1 MVQSSGWEETSKNQW
16 LFYVNDNSPMDRLRE
31 KVDPDAIQYAFN
43 EEPVNLG
50 IRRVN
55 GRIYSGNYVGI
66 FRLRGTDGRSVL
78 SYDGRE
84 VIIRIEPR
92 FPVSVV
98 DMLNV
103 LREDDEFER
112 YLAPQTTRICEEEK
126 EIEDLKNNELFLFF
140 DKEDPI
146 YVKDKIAL
154 NSSIITAAVFLTMLK
169 ELCRRPLMGRMISQ
183 EENMTGKAKGKI
195 LFSKNIR
202 YNTLRGR
209 SDRLYCRYLQYSED
223 ILENRVLKA
232 ALQKATLF
240 LNKYF
245 GSASGNKNSFREM
258 ISYCRTALSHV
269 SDTKISRHDIGKI
282 KTTGCYAYYKPVINA
297 AKMVLNEI
305 TLGADGKS
313 GFTGYVV
320 PYAVSMDKLFEMYVR
335 AYLKHIGV
343 HSYQEAGT
351 GLRMLP
357 YDYKRKVLTESG
369 KAYANYIG
377 GNVKPDIILQD
388 TDTEQYIV
396 FDVKYKNL
404 KNRGYSRSD
413 RLQVLAYALMYNC
426 ENVGIIFPARDGEG
440 NFYYAKNE
448 IQSNE
453 KCPRYYNQLEIAV
466 APGRPDR
473 VTSVEDASCTQLY
486 GYLEGLFSRETL

>member
-1 MVQSSGWEETSKNQW
+1 MVRSSGWEETSKNQW

-31 KVDPDAIQYAFN
+31 KVDPDAVQYASDG
-43 EEPVNLG
+43 EPVNLG

-140 DKEDPI
+140 DREDPI

-232 ALQKATLF
+232 ALRKAALF

-245 GSASGNKNSFREM
+245 GSASGNKNSFRDM

-269 SDTKISRHDIGKI
+269 SDTKITRHDIGKI
-282 KTTGCYAYYKPVINA
+282 KTTGCYAYYKPVVNA

-320 PYAVSMDKLFEMYVR
+320 PYAVSIE
-335 AYLKHIGV
+335 
-343 HSYQEAGT
+343 
-351 GLRMLP
+351 
-357 YDYKRKVLTESG
+357 
-369 KAYANYIG
+369 
-377 GNVKPDIILQD
+377 
-388 TDTEQYIV
+388 
-396 FDVKYKNL
+396 
-404 KNRGYSRSD
+404 
-413 RLQVLAYALMYNC
+413 
-426 ENVGIIFPARDGEG
+426 
-440 NFYYAKNE
+440 
-448 IQSNE
+448 
-453 KCPRYYNQLEIAV
+453 
-466 APGRPDR
+466 
-473 VTSVEDASCTQLY
+473 
-486 GYLEGLFSRETL
+486 